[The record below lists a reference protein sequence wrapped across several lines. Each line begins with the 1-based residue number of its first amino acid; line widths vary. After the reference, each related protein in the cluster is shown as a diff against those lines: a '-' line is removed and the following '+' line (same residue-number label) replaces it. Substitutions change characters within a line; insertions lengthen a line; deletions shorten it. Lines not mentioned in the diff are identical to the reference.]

1 MIFATIRCSSLQLK
15 IFKMKEYQVNF
26 QTYQNFLVQTK
37 DIFNGNYAIK
47 IEPVKNF
54 EKNFSNENAKAFK
67 FTKFRSIAFL
77 LVFLVALIIILTPVI
92 IGLIFFYFTSFDSK
106 F

>member
-1 MIFATIRCSSLQLK
+1 
-15 IFKMKEYQVNF
+15 MKEYQVNF

-47 IEPVKNF
+47 IDPVKDF

-67 FTKFRSIAFL
+67 FTKTYS
-77 LVFLVALIIILTPVI
+77 
-92 IGLIFFYFTSFDSK
+92 
-106 F
+106 

>member
-1 MIFATIRCSSLQLK
+1 
-15 IFKMKEYQVNF
+15 MKEYQVNF

-47 IEPVKNF
+47 IESVKNF

-77 LVFLVALIIILTPVI
+77 LVLLITGIIILVP
-92 IGLIFFYFTSFDSK
+92 
-106 F
+106 

>member
-1 MIFATIRCSSLQLK
+1 
-15 IFKMKEYQVNF
+15 MKEYQVNF

-47 IEPVKNF
+47 IEPVKDF

-67 FTKFRSIAFL
+67 FTKYRLIAFL
-77 LVFLVALIIILTPVI
+77 LVLLVGGIIIMTPVI
-92 IGLIFFYFTSFDSK
+92 IGLIFFASPPSTPNYNVISVIA
-106 F
+106 